1 MSRMPYSERA
11 IEHIT
16 CIQLSGEF
24 PDFCHRLVMPD
35 YGMPLIATIL
45 SESGYDVSAFIEH
58 VHPPIWDVISRSDL
72 VCMSTLSA
80 GAKKTYELADRIRSE
95 LGIPVVLGGTHATY
109 FIEDTLEHCDYV
121 VLGEG
126 DETILELVDA
136 LSKGRDIS
144 EVDGI
149 AYMKD
154 GAVTTTRRRL
164 GPRRFDT
171 VPDFTLIHDY
181 RPMTFW
187 DKLRRYRV
195 PLLTVQ
201 SSRGCHFHCSYC
213 IVDTM
218 FPAGY
223 RKRDIDSVIQD
234 LIDKRKYGR
243 HLLFVDNDFAAKP
256 SYTMALLERMIEADL
271 DYDII
276 VLTRS
281 DMVTRDDLLVLMR
294 QAGIRAIYQGYESI
308 EPDTLLSYNKRQS
321 VSRIEEAI
329 ERLHR
334 HGFRIS
340 GSFVLGADPDTRATL
355 DATVQFVL
363 EKKITIAYFFPLWGH
378 YVEQKNGN
386 RSITPRH
393 RAIFRGWA
401 YCDGNF
407 VTHFPK
413 NMRPSQLQIGLI
425 DAHQS
430 VYSATAVADAIRR
443 RKYRDAWEKT
453 THRVMWSSIQTALR
467 EHVDW
472 LREFESDFYDAQDR
486 LLEDALFNR
495 HQRGVPWSFDMKTGV
510 PHQPYSAPIEQ
521 PVPVTSNIQCP
532 PPRTRQ

>member
-1 MSRMPYSERA
+1 MGRKAHRQGA
-11 IEHIT
+11 VQRIT

-24 PDFCHRLVMPD
+24 PDFCYRLVMPD
-35 YGMPLIATIL
+35 YGMPLIATVL
-45 SESGYDVSAFIEH
+45 SEAGYDVSAFIEH
-58 VHPPIWDVISRSDL
+58 VHPPIWEVIAQSDL

-80 GAKKTYELADRIRSE
+80 GAAKTYALADRIRSE
-95 LGIPVVLGGTHATY
+95 LGIPVILGGTHATY
-109 FIEDTLEHCDYV
+109 FVEDTLEHCDYV

-126 DETILELVDA
+126 DETILDLVDA
-136 LSKGRDIS
+136 LSKGRDVS

-149 AYMKD
+149 AYMRD
-154 GAVTTTRRRL
+154 GAVCSTRRRL

-171 VPDFTLIHDY
+171 VPDFSLIHEY
-181 RPMTFW
+181 RQLTHW
-187 DKLRRYRV
+187 DKLRRRRF

-201 SSRGCHFHCSYC
+201 SSRGCHFHCTYC

-223 RKRDIDSVIQD
+223 RKRDIDSVIED

-243 HLLFVDNDFAAKP
+243 NMLFVDNDFAAKP
-256 SYTMALLERMIEADL
+256 TYTMALLERMIEADL

-281 DMVTRDDLLVLMR
+281 DMVTRDDLLQLMR
-294 QAGIRAIYQGYESI
+294 KAGVRAVYQGYESI
-308 EPDTLLSYNKRQS
+308 EPDTLLSYDKRQS
-321 VSRIEEAI
+321 VARIEEAI

-355 DATVQFVL
+355 DATVKFVL
-363 EKKITIAYFFPLWGH
+363 QKKIAVAYFFPLWGH
-378 YVEQKNGN
+378 YIEQKNGN

-393 RAIFRGWA
+393 RAIFRGWP

-413 NMRPSQLQIGLI
+413 NMRPSQLQVGLI
-425 DAHQS
+425 SAHQS
-430 VYSATAVADAIRR
+430 VYSAAAVADAMRR
-443 RKYRDAWEKT
+443 GKYRDAWEKT
-453 THRVMWSSIQTALR
+453 THRIMWSSIQTGLR

-472 LREFESDFYDAQDR
+472 LRDLEGEFYDAQDR
-486 LLEDALFNR
+486 LRENVLAER
-495 HQRGVPWSFDMKTGV
+495 HRKGVPWSFDMKAGIA
-510 PHQPYSAPIEQ
+510 PQPYTAPLEK
-521 PVPVTSNIQCP
+521 PVPVTANIQCP
-532 PPRTRQ
+532 PPRARQ